1 MPTGPTFTIVT
12 ATVDPSMFEFLF
24 EVQRTIK
31 ALLTADIA
39 NYAASEN
46 WQLLLA
52 MLPFGIL
59 FGMAHA
65 LTPGHSKAV
74 LASYIVSSGLNP
86 LRATLVSIALS
97 ATHITSAILLA
108 TITNSLITRTL
119 VGAGRAPAI
128 EYVSRFS
135 LAAIGVWLIYRSIR
149 QSPHFHGEG
158 IAVGFIAGLVPC
170 PLTLFV
176 MVHALSR
183 GVPEAGLAFSASMFL
198 GVGVILVGVALIAT
212 FARDWIVR
220 LMQQRGT
227 QMNMVLRPVDLV
239 SGGLLLAVSLWELIR

>member
-1 MPTGPTFTIVT
+1 
-12 ATVDPSMFEFLF
+12 MFEFLF
-24 EVQRTIK
+24 DVQRTIK
-31 ALLTADIA
+31 TMLFTDIA

-46 WQLLLA
+46 WRVLLA
-52 MLPFGIL
+52 VLPFGIL

-74 LASYIVSSGLNP
+74 LASYVVGSGLKP
-86 LRATLVSIALS
+86 FRAAMVSIALS

-108 TITNSLITRTL
+108 VIANSLVTRTV
-119 VGAGRAPAI
+119 VGAGRAPAL

-135 LAAIGVWLIYRSIR
+135 LAAIGLWLIYRAIR
-149 QSPHFHGEG
+149 QGPHFHGEG
-158 IAVGFIAGLVPC
+158 IAVGFVAGLVPC

-176 MVHALSR
+176 MVFAISR

-198 GVGVILVGVALIAT
+198 GVGTILVGVALIAT
-212 FARDWIVR
+212 LARDWIVR
-220 LMQQRGT
+220 LMQQRGDH
-227 QMNMVLRPVDLV
+227 LRVALRSVDLV